1 MKHNKIGNILTLSS
15 LNNPLLKKIRKL
27 IGQNSKKNDL
37 NFVAEGEFFLNEA
50 ISNNWQVS
58 DLLCNVKIKESFFKN
73 EIGNRVLKM
82 DTNIYF
88 ADYKIFQKI
97 LKKDNP
103 QDFLFI
109 IRKKEN
115 LNPKKIKK
123 NYLSIV
129 LENIKDPGN
138 IGTIFRTAE
147 SFGISHCFL
156 LGETANPY
164 SMEVIRA
171 STGASFSLGFSLI
184 SMMDLLGWIK
194 KNNINVIGTS
204 PTSSVLHENFMWKT
218 PLLLAIGNE
227 KNGLTDILK
236 SNCNQVLK
244 ISTKGKTKSLNAAI
258 ASGIFMESIYRKYP
272 NLN

>member
-58 DLLCNVKIKESFFKN
+58 DLLCNVNIKESFFKN

-88 ADYKIFQKI
+88 ADYKMFQKV

-147 SFGISHCFL
+147 SFGINHCFL

-258 ASGIFMESIYRKYP
+258 ASGIFMESMYRKYP
-272 NLN
+272 NLD

>member
-1 MKHNKIGNILTLSS
+1 MKHNKLGNILTLNS
-15 LNNPLLKKIRKL
+15 LSNPLLKSFKKLIRK
-27 IGQNSKKNDL
+27 NSKKNDL

-58 DLLCNVKIKESFFKN
+58 DLLCNIKIKESFFNN

-88 ADYKIFQKI
+88 ADYKIFQKV

-115 LNPKKIKK
+115 LNPKKINKT
-123 NYLSIV
+123 YLSIV

-147 SFGISHCFL
+147 SFGINHCFL

-171 STGASFSLGFSLI
+171 STGAFFSLEFSLI

-204 PTSSVLHENFMWKT
+204 PTSSVLHENYMWKM

-244 ISTKGKTKSLNAAI
+244 ISTKGKTKSLNVAI

>member
-1 MKHNKIGNILTLSS
+1 MKHNKLGNILTLNS
-15 LNNPLLKKIRKL
+15 LSNPLLKSFKKLIRK
-27 IGQNSKKNDL
+27 NSKKNDL

-58 DLLCNVKIKESFFKN
+58 DLLCNIKIKESFFNN
-73 EIGNRVLKM
+73 EIYNRVLKM

-88 ADYKIFQKI
+88 ADYKIFQKV

-115 LNPKKIKK
+115 LNPKKINKT
-123 NYLSIV
+123 YLSIV

-147 SFGISHCFL
+147 SFGINHCFL

-171 STGASFSLGFSLI
+171 STGAFFSLGFSLI

-204 PTSSVLHENFMWKT
+204 PTSSVLHENYMWKT

-244 ISTKGKTKSLNAAI
+244 ISTKGKTKSLNVAI